1 MRPFTISLVLLG
13 NLKYPLNI
21 AQLEGWKSDVLRI
34 QHRAAVGHL
43 PNADGEDW
51 EYTDQQLLGVLGAEQ
66 DSDLTLGLISL
77 PLENNY
83 YMRRLSDRVAVL
95 SLHQMA
101 EIVGHFGFSIEQY
114 VLRNAYELAIL
125 FAGNG
130 KLIPIDCVTWAHD
143 EIRGCLFDM
152 NSNKSDITFS
162 LDRPMLCATCRTRL
176 SSKQV
181 PADLIPTL
189 DRELP
194 RIRKALYLRMTEW
207 VKRHPIFALAITGGS
222 GIAMNLIASVI
233 FEKAKYVFPWLG

>member
-13 NLKYPLNI
+13 NLKYPLNV
-21 AQLEGWKSDVLRI
+21 AQLEGWKSDILRI

-43 PNADGEDW
+43 PNADGDDW

-66 DSDLTLGLISL
+66 DSDFTLGLISL
-77 PLENNY
+77 PLEDNY

-101 EIVGHFGFSIEQY
+101 EIVGYFGFSIEQY
-114 VLRNAYELAIL
+114 VLRNAYELAVL

-130 KLIPIDCVTWAHD
+130 KLIPVDYVTWAHD
-143 EIRGCLFDM
+143 EVRGCLFDM
-152 NSNKSDITFS
+152 NSNKSDIIFS
-162 LDRPMLCATCRTRL
+162 LDRPKLCAACRTRL

-181 PADLIPTL
+181 PADLLPTL

-207 VKRHPIFALAITGGS
+207 VKRHPIFALAITAAS
-222 GIAMNLIASVI
+222 GIALNLIASVI
-233 FEKAKYVFPWLG
+233 FEKAKCVWPWLG